1 MRSWWCSDDLI
12 ESETLMTMINPV
24 TLALVR
30 SALDAGVMRQ
40 VAHANNLANVN
51 TVGYRPFQV
60 VFEEGLDAVREAVAE
75 GRADNLASQAL
86 PAAQWVQLEAGT
98 PVSLDS
104 EVAAMTQNGLQ
115 YQALTKAL
123 GRHYALLSLAVSD
136 GRR

>member
-1 MRSWWCSDDLI
+1 
-12 ESETLMTMINPV
+12 MTMINPV

-60 VFEEGLDAVREAVAE
+60 MFEEGLDAVRAAVE
-75 GRADNLASQAL
+75 DGRADEIDPQSM
-86 PAAQWVQLEAGT
+86 PAAQLHQLPVGT
-98 PVSLDS
+98 QVSLDS
-104 EVAAMTQNGLQ
+104 EVSAMSQNGLQ

-123 GRHYALLSLAVSD
+123 GRHYSLLSLAVSE